1 MVAEDILIEIRN
13 DLAEIKAKVTN
24 LERAVLGNGLPS
36 MESRVVRMEVE
47 IQTLNKQKAQSWQ
60 VLLALGVSAMTF
72 VGSLVLQV
80 LK

>member
-1 MVAEDILIEIRN
+1 MVAEDILAEIRN

-47 IQTLNKQKAQSWQ
+47 IQTLNKQKAHNWQ
-60 VLLALGVSAMTF
+60 VLLALGISGMAFVS
-72 VGSLVLQV
+72 SLVLQAI
-80 LK
+80 K

>member
-1 MVAEDILIEIRN
+1 MVAEDILAEIRN

-47 IQTLNKQKAQSWQ
+47 IQTLNK
-60 VLLALGVSAMTF
+60 
-72 VGSLVLQV
+72 
-80 LK
+80 

>member
-13 DLAEIKAKVTN
+13 DLSEIKAKVTN
-24 LERAVLGNGLPS
+24 LERAVSGNGLPS

-60 VLLALGVSAMTF
+60 VMVALGVSAMTF
-72 VGSLVLQV
+72 VGSLVLQAI
-80 LK
+80 K